1 MDKILIRNARL
12 IADDAVT
19 ENRADLLIRGDRIE
33 RIGIGLKAENAR
45 IIDARGLVAAPGL
58 VDVHV
63 HFRDPGFIYKED
75 IHTGAKAAA
84 KGGFTS
90 VVMMGNTDPC
100 PDSPVI
106 LGEVLERASKEDI
119 NIYSAA
125 NVTKGML
132 GRELTGHEELKKAG
146 AVCFSDDGRP
156 ILDEELL
163 TEAFKR
169 AALLGMPVSLH
180 EEDPA
185 YIKNN
190 GINEGTVS
198 KALEMGGSDRMAE
211 ISLVKRDIELAIR
224 TGVCLDIQHISTKE
238 AVEHIREG
246 KKRGGDI
253 HAEATPHHFTLTE
266 EAVRVFG
273 TNAKM
278 NPPLRTEEDR
288 LAIIE
293 GLRDGTIDI
302 IATDH
307 APHSRDEKGQ
317 DFTKAP
323 SGITGLET
331 AFALGIT
338 ELVDKGY
345 LTLEELIRLMSSNPA
360 RVFGL
365 EAGRLAEG
373 DKADI
378 VIFDPEAEWIFRE
391 EDQESKS
398 FNSPFYGRRLKGRIL
413 YTICKGRIVYDAGK
427 GEGADPGAVQ
437 SPACGG
443 QERLIAPSRSQ
454 MKGRIKY
461 KERARVVS
469 QERLAE
475 GIFSLWMETEI
486 AKIAVP
492 GQFISVYTKDPSRLL
507 PRPIS
512 ICETA
517 GNMLRIVYRTVGV
530 GTKEFSGYKS
540 GDFIEV
546 LGPLGN
552 GFPKEEETA
561 LLIGGGIGLPPM
573 LALAKS
579 RPADKNIIVAGYRS
593 SDMFLLKELS
603 EHGTLHIALESLKD
617 AVPGESAKAREE
629 YRIAEELLENGIIAS
644 CTGGNVLD
652 AIREN
657 SLKEKVLFA
666 CGPTPMLRALKD
678 FSREE
683 NIRAWF
689 SLEQRMACGVGVC
702 LACVCDTKETDEHSK
717 VNNKRICRE
726 GPVFSSEEVI
736 L

>member
-1 MDKILIRNARL
+1 MDEILIKNARL
-12 IADDAVT
+12 IGSEAVT
-19 ENRADLLIRGDRIE
+19 ENRADLLIADGRLKK
-33 RIGIGLKAENAR
+33 IGTGLKAENAR
-45 IIDARGLVAAPGL
+45 IIDAGGLAAAPGL

-75 IHTGAKAAA
+75 IHTGARAAA

-90 VVMMGNTDPC
+90 VVMMGNTKPSI
-100 PDSPVI
+100 DSPEI
-106 LGEVLERASKEDI
+106 LSELLERAAEEEI

-125 NVTKGML
+125 NLTKGML
-132 GRELTGHEELKKAG
+132 GKEVTCLEELKRAG
-146 AVCFSDDGRP
+146 AVCFSDDGHP
-156 ILDEELL
+156 VLDEKLL
-163 TEAFKR
+163 KEALKR
-169 AALLGMPVSLH
+169 AAVLRVPVSLH

-190 GINEGTVS
+190 GINEGAVS
-198 KALEMGGSDRMAE
+198 KALETGGSDRMAE
-211 ISLVKRDIELAIR
+211 ISLVKRDIELAIE
-224 TGVCLDIQHISTKE
+224 TGARLDIQHISTKE
-238 AVEHIREG
+238 AVELVREG
-246 KKRGGDI
+246 KRRGGDI

-266 EAVRVFG
+266 EAVKVFG

-288 LAIIE
+288 HAIIE

-307 APHSRDEKGQ
+307 APHSRNEKGQ
-317 DFTKAP
+317 EFTKAP

-345 LTLEELIRLMSSNPA
+345 LSLEELIRLMSCNPA
-360 RVFGL
+360 KIFGL
-365 EAGRLAEG
+365 EAGRLTEG
-373 DKADI
+373 EKADI
-378 VIFDPEAEWIFRE
+378 IIFDPEAEWIFRE
-391 EDQESKS
+391 EEQESKS
-398 FNSPFYGRRLKGRIL
+398 FNSPFYGRRLRGRIL
-413 YTICKGRIVYDAGK
+413 YTICNGRVVYDAGAALADHPGPAVTQRDEK
-427 GEGADPGAVQ
+427 QRFITPVRAGAEGW
-437 SPACGG
+437 
-443 QERLIAPSRSQ
+443 
-454 MKGRIKY
+454 MKY
-461 KERARVVS
+461 KERARVIS

-486 AKIAVP
+486 AKVSVP
-492 GQFISVYTKDPSRLL
+492 GQFISVYAKDSSRLL

-512 ICETA
+512 ICETE
-517 GNMLRIVYRTVGV
+517 GNRLRIVYRTVGG
-530 GTKEFSGYKS
+530 GTKEFSGYES
-540 GDFIEV
+540 GDMIEV

-552 GFPKEEETA
+552 GFPEEEETA

-579 RPADKNIIVAGYRS
+579 RPADKNIIVAGYRN
-593 SDMFLLKELS
+593 SDMFLLNELA

-617 AVPGESAKAREE
+617 ASFGESGEISEE
-629 YRIAEELLENGIIAS
+629 LRIIKELLEKGVIAS
-644 CTGGNVLD
+644 CSGGNVLD

-657 SLKEKVLFA
+657 SLKERVLFA

-678 FSREE
+678 FSQKE

-689 SLEQRMACGVGVC
+689 SLEQRMACGIGVC
-702 LACVCDTKETDEHSK
+702 LACVCDTKERDEHSR